1 MDHQNSVTLMKTT
14 KMTLLSKFSLFCVY
28 FNVPTLVE
36 NVEDLQMLYGLD
48 LFIFIYIKLNVK
60 ATIYNKSSELNE
72 SGIITKFKLFNM
84 HVMSS
89 HCRKCKTYTAS
100 KAFSKTF

>member
-60 ATIYNKSSELNE
+60 ATIYIINLLN
-72 SGIITKFKLFNM
+72 
-84 HVMSS
+84 
-89 HCRKCKTYTAS
+89 
-100 KAFSKTF
+100 